1 MDNQFRPQGFSILPT
16 VVKNLLIINVVFYL
30 ATWAAQAAWHFDLSD
45 YLGLHYI
52 GASGFRPY
60 QFVTYMF
67 MHGGFAHLFF
77 NMFALWMFGNSIENA
92 WGPKRFLIFYFV
104 CGIGAGLTQ
113 EFVQYIQIHSYNI
126 DEATLNIIYNE
137 GSSLLEEGK
146 NYADRTLGAVN
157 IIANIATVGASGAVY
172 GILLAF
178 GMMWP
183 NSRIY
188 IYFAIPVKAKWFVII
203 YGLIELFSGFSSVDN
218 VAHFAHVGGMLF
230 GLGLILYWRY
240 KAGIWRPRFN
250 FGFKKKDFDNFN
262 FRPKSDWDYNKERA
276 DDQRRTDEIL
286 DKISKGGYDSLTKEE
301 KEFLFRQSKKS

>member
-1 MDNQFRPQGFSILPT
+1 MDNQFRPQGFSILPL
-16 VVKNLLIINVVFYL
+16 VVKNLLIINIIFYL
-30 ATWAAQAAWHFDLSD
+30 ATWAAEVVWRIDLAQ

-52 GASGFRPY
+52 GASDFRPY

-67 MHGGFAHLFF
+67 MHGNFAHIFF
-77 NMFALWMFGNSIENA
+77 NMFALWMFGNTIENA

-113 EFVQYIQIHSYNI
+113 ELVQYIQLHDIVQNYQAVRINGQNI
-126 DEATLNIIYNE
+126 PVGDYLNM
-137 GSSLLEEGK
+137 L
-146 NYADRTLGAVN
+146 T
-157 IIANIATVGASGAVY
+157 TVGASGAVY

-188 IYFAIPVKAKWFVII
+188 IYFAIPIKAKWFVII

-230 GLGLILYWRY
+230 GLILILYWRN
-240 KAGIWRPRFN
+240 KETGWRPRFN
-250 FGFKKKDFDNFN
+250 IKWNKNKSNYG
-262 FRPKSDWDYNKERA
+262 RPKDDWDYNKARH
-276 DDQRRTDEIL
+276 DDDRRTDEIL
-286 DKISKGGYDSLTKEE
+286 EKISKGGYSSLTEEE
-301 KEFLFRQSKKS
+301 KEFLFKQSKKS

>member
-1 MDNQFRPQGFSILPT
+1 MDNQFRPQGFSILPL
-16 VVKNLLIINVVFYL
+16 VVKNLLIINVIFYL
-30 ATWAAQAAWHFDLSD
+30 ATWAAEAVYHIQLSD
-45 YLGLHYI
+45 YLGLHYL
-52 GASGFRPY
+52 GASDFRPY

-77 NMFALWMFGNSIENA
+77 NMFALWMFGNSIENT

-113 EFVQYIQIHSYNI
+113 ELVQYIQLHDIVQ
-126 DEATLNIIYNE
+126 
-137 GSSLLEEGK
+137 
-146 NYADRTLGAVN
+146 NYQYVN
-157 IIANIATVGASGAVY
+157 IGNRSIPVDDYLNMLTTVGASGAVY

-188 IYFAIPVKAKWFVII
+188 IYFAIPIKAKWFVII

-230 GLGLILYWRY
+230 GFLLIMYWRY
-240 KAGIWRPRFN
+240 KMGDWRPKIHIKSKTEN
-250 FGFKKKDFDNFN
+250 QENG
-262 FRPKSDWDYNKERA
+262 RPISDWDYNKERA
-276 DDQRRTDEIL
+276 DDERRTDEIL

-301 KEFLFRQSKKS
+301 KEFLFKQSKKN

>member
-1 MDNQFRPQGFSILPT
+1 MDNQFRPQGFSILPP

-30 ATWAAQAAWHFDLSD
+30 ATWAAQSVWRIDLSD

-52 GASGFRPY
+52 GASDFRPY

-77 NMFALWMFGNSIENA
+77 NMFALWMFGNSIENV
-92 WGPKRFLIFYFV
+92 WGPKRFLIFYLV

-113 EFVQYIQIHSYNI
+113 ELVQYIQLADIHMYQN
-126 DEATLNIIYNE
+126 
-137 GSSLLEEGK
+137 
-146 NYADRTLGAVN
+146 VN
-157 IIANIATVGASGAVY
+157 IGSRIIPVEEYLNMLTTVGASGAVY

-183 NSRIY
+183 DSRIY
-188 IYFAIPVKAKWFVII
+188 IYFAIPIKAKWFVII

-240 KAGIWRPRFN
+240 KAGTWNPRFKMKFN
-250 FGFKKKDFDNFN
+250 KNDDFEYS
-262 FRPKSDWDYNKERA
+262 RPKSDWDYNKERA
-276 DDQRRTDEIL
+276 DDERRTDEIL

-301 KEFLFRQSKKS
+301 KDFLFRQSKKS

>member
-1 MDNQFRPQGFSILPT
+1 MDNQFRPQGFSILPP
-16 VVKNLLIINVVFYL
+16 VVKNLLIINGVFFL
-30 ATWAAQAAWHFDLSD
+30 ATIAFEYVWRIDLAD

-52 GASGFRPY
+52 GASDFRPY

-67 MHGGFAHLFF
+67 MHGSFAHIFF
-77 NMFALWMFGNSIENA
+77 NMFALWMFGNSIENV

-113 EFVQYIQIHSYNI
+113 ELVQYIQLR
-126 DEATLNIIYNE
+126 D
-137 GSSLLEEGK
+137 
-146 NYADRTLGAVN
+146 
-157 IIANIATVGASGAVY
+157 IIANYQFIKIGNNSYPVDEYLNMLTTVGASGAVY

-218 VAHFAHVGGMLF
+218 VAHFAHVGGMVF
-230 GLGLILYWRY
+230 GLGLILYWKY
-240 KAGIWRPRFN
+240 KAGLWNPKFNIRFN
-250 FGFKKKDFDNFN
+250 KNKDFSNG
-262 FRPKSDWDYNKERA
+262 RPKSDWDYNKERH
-276 DDQRRTDEIL
+276 DDDRRTDEIL
-286 DKISKGGYDSLTKEE
+286 DKISKGGYGSLTEEE
-301 KEFLFRQSKKS
+301 KEFLFKQSKKN

>member
-1 MDNQFRPQGFSILPT
+1 MDNQFRPQGFSILPP

-30 ATWAAQAAWHFDLSD
+30 ATWAAQVAWRIDLSD

-52 GASGFRPY
+52 GASDFRPY

-77 NMFALWMFGNSIENA
+77 NMFALWMFGNSIENV

-113 EFVQYIQIHSYNI
+113 ELVQYIQLADIHMYQN
-126 DEATLNIIYNE
+126 
-137 GSSLLEEGK
+137 
-146 NYADRTLGAVN
+146 VN
-157 IIANIATVGASGAVY
+157 IGSRIIPVEDYLNMLTTVGASGAVY

-183 NSRIY
+183 DSRIY
-188 IYFAIPVKAKWFVII
+188 IYFAIPIKAKWFVII

-240 KAGIWRPRFN
+240 KAGTWQPKFKIKFN
-250 FGFKKKDFDNFN
+250 KNKDFGNG
-262 FRPKSDWDYNKERA
+262 RPMSDWDYNKERA
-276 DDQRRTDEIL
+276 DDERRTDEIL
-286 DKISKGGYDSLTKEE
+286 EKISKGGYDSLTKEE
-301 KEFLFRQSKKS
+301 KDFLFRQSKKS

>member
-1 MDNQFRPQGFSILPT
+1 MDNQFRPQGFSILPL
-16 VVKNLLIINVVFYL
+16 VVKNLLIINGIFFL
-30 ATWAAQAAWHFDLSD
+30 ATIAMEYVWRIDLSD

-52 GASGFRPY
+52 GASDFRPY

-67 MHGGFAHLFF
+67 MHGSFAHIFF

-146 NYADRTLGAVN
+146 NYANRTLGAVN
-157 IIANIATVGASGAVY
+157 IIANSATVGASGAVY

-203 YGLIELFSGFSSVDN
+203 YGLIELFAGFSSSDN
-218 VAHFAHVGGMLF
+218 IAHFAHVGGMLF

-240 KAGIWRPRFN
+240 KGGGWRP
-250 FGFKKKDFDNFN
+250 N
-262 FRPKSDWDYNKERA
+262 FRIKFNKNRGFGGGRPKTDWDYNKERH
-276 DDQRRTDEIL
+276 DDEKRTDEIL
-286 DKISKGGYDSLTKEE
+286 EKISKGGYNSLTEEE
-301 KEFLFRQSKKS
+301 KEFLFKQSKKN

>member
-1 MDNQFRPQGFSILPT
+1 MENQFRPQGFSILPP
-16 VVKNLLIINVVFYL
+16 VVKNLLIINVIFYL
-30 ATWAAQAAWHFDLSD
+30 ATWAAQSVWRIDLSD

-52 GASGFRPY
+52 GASDFRSY

-77 NMFALWMFGNSIENA
+77 NMFALWMFGNSIENV

-113 EFVQYIQIHSYNI
+113 ELVQYIQLADIHMYQN
-126 DEATLNIIYNE
+126 
-137 GSSLLEEGK
+137 
-146 NYADRTLGAVN
+146 VN
-157 IIANIATVGASGAVY
+157 IGSRIIPVEEYLNMLTTVGASGAVY

-183 NSRIY
+183 DSRIY
-188 IYFAIPVKAKWFVII
+188 IYFAIPIKAKWFVII

-218 VAHFAHVGGMLF
+218 VAHFAHVGGMIF

-240 KAGIWRPRFN
+240 QSGTWNPRFKIRFN
-250 FGFKKKDFDNFN
+250 KNKDFSNG
-262 FRPKSDWDYNKERA
+262 RPMSDWDYNKERA
-276 DDQRRTDEIL
+276 DDERRTDEIL

-301 KEFLFRQSKKS
+301 KDFLFRQSKKS

>member
-1 MDNQFRPQGFSILPT
+1 MDNQFRPQGFSILPL
-16 VVKNLLIINVVFYL
+16 VVKNLLIINVLFFL
-30 ATWAAQAAWHFDLSD
+30 ATWAAEAVWRIDLSD

-52 GASGFRPY
+52 GASDFRPY

-67 MHGGFAHLFF
+67 MHGNFAHIFF
-77 NMFALWMFGNSIENA
+77 NMFALWMFGNTLENA

-113 EFVQYIQIHSYNI
+113 ELVQYIQLSDMIQNYEFVRLGNRSI
-126 DEATLNIIYNE
+126 PVDEYLNM
-137 GSSLLEEGK
+137 L
-146 NYADRTLGAVN
+146 T
-157 IIANIATVGASGAVY
+157 TVGASGAVY

-188 IYFAIPVKAKWFVII
+188 IYFAIPIKAKWFVII

-240 KAGIWRPRFN
+240 KEGGWRPNFRIKFN
-250 FGFKKKDFDNFN
+250 KNFTSD
-262 FRPKSDWDYNKERA
+262 RPKSDWDYNKDRA
-276 DDQRRTDEIL
+276 DDEKRTDEIL
-286 DKISKGGYDSLTKEE
+286 EKISKGGYSSLTEEE
-301 KEFLFRQSKKS
+301 KEFLFKQSKKN